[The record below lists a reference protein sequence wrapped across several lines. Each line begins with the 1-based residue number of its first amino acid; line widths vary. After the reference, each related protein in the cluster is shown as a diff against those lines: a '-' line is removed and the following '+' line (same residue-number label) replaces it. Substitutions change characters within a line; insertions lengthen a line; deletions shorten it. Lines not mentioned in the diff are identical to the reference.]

1 MDAHRFRYGTLLATG
16 LVLLIGCE
24 DAPAGPGV
32 GATADDTPP
41 QDSGLDLF
49 GFGGPSMPF
58 ADLEVF
64 FEFNS
69 TDNDLG
75 VQVFLDA
82 DGWDKIQARDPAGKM
97 ILDFTAKKELGTLG
111 ITELRFESAE
121 PSPGEIL
128 ALFSAGGYEFRGHEV
143 EEDFT
148 LEGTAMLSTALPSP
162 PVFTEPQDGDIVDPN
177 NTVIEWEEIPGLDGY
192 EIIVENEDTDLSL
205 SVLLGPSATKLTV
218 PSEFMEPDSNYK
230 AEILAIAING
240 NKTIT
245 EIEFSTN

>member
-1 MDAHRFRYGTLLATG
+1 MDAHHFRYGTLLVAG
-16 LVLLIGCE
+16 FVLLIGCE

-32 GATADDTPP
+32 GAVVDDTSPT
-41 QDSGLDLF
+41 DLDLF

-121 PSPGEIL
+121 PSPGEVL

-148 LEGTAMLSTALPSP
+148 LEGTAMLSTALPP
-162 PVFTEPQDGDIVDPN
+162 APVFLNPEDGDVVDPD
-177 NTVIEWEEIPGLDGY
+177 NTVIEWDEIPGLAGY
-192 EIIVENEDTDLSL
+192 EIIVENEDTGLSM
-205 SVLLGPSATKLTV
+205 SVLLGPSATTLTV

-230 AEILAIAING
+230 AEILAISTNG

-245 EIEFSTN
+245 EIEFTTE